1 MRHWSVSRADGHNVC
16 GVDVSRQ
23 GARAQRRPG
32 FSVRL
37 ARAAPQQY
45 DGNRLEEDLP
55 VQRWRPMVD
64 VFEVQFHPAPEA
76 EPAAALERPQTRE
89 ARLHAQ
95 PAALPGLVFF
105 HLLGQRR
112 ARSYEGHVALQDVD
126 ELRKLIQA

>member
-1 MRHWSVSRADGHNVC
+1 MRLAENGNTKFGVSASQTGHRGWRWRA
-16 GVDVSRQ
+16 R
-23 GARAQRRPG
+23 
-32 FSVRL
+32 RL
-37 ARAAPQQY
+37 ARAASQQY

-64 VFEVQFHPAPEA
+64 VFEVELHPAPEA

-112 ARSYEGHVALQDVD
+112 ARSYE
-126 ELRKLIQA
+126 